1 MANQVR
7 IDKIAPLAAPFP
19 AREPAVPK
27 GTLASQ
33 LVDAAAAQL
42 LLADELPADERPR
55 DRDRVLLV
63 GLVWGGQ
70 TLVEIEQ
77 VETGRDLRAGR
88 LFDLPAVQLP
98 KAFALVRHEGDRHV
112 VSMPATLRSEV
123 HSGGEVRSFGDLAAE
138 ARAGVVEAPFRG
150 HAYPID
156 LDDRVVVKVAPQLT
170 LVARYVRAGRAQ
182 GKSFADSIDI
192 GFASTLLAAV
202 AFLVAFV
209 MMVRLAPR
217 TAPGSA
223 EDLQAA
229 QERIAQYVAK
239 AQPPKEI
246 EQPRFK
252 DLSGAPEGAK
262 AQGEEG
268 KLGKE
273 EAKKKEADPAR
284 KGSPVADLNKKEADR
299 RKVAKLGLVAAL
311 AKVGAGAGAASNVL
325 GPGGIGSG
333 VNSSLGGVTPGA
345 GLGDPYGVGGLGAR
359 GTGSGGGGTAIGI
372 GGLGIKGSGSGAGGY
387 GGVELGGKGKE
398 ETRFIPGKTVVIGG
412 LSRDVINRIIQ
423 RHYNEVKYCY
433 EKELTRD
440 PGLYGKVSV
449 LFVIDGTGRVAD
461 ALVQQTT
468 LSSEPVESC
477 ILSHVKRWVFPQPE
491 GGSTVQV
498 TYPYVFK
505 SAQ

>member
-7 IDKIAPLAAPFP
+7 IEKAGPPPPPFP
-19 AREPAVPK
+19 AREPAIPQA
-27 GTLASQ
+27 TLASQ

-42 LLADELPADERPR
+42 LLADELPADERPS

-77 VETGRDLRAGR
+77 VETGADLRAGK

-112 VSMPATLRSEV
+112 VSIPAILRSEV
-123 HSGGEVRSFGDLAAE
+123 HQGGEVRSFGDLAAE
-138 ARAGVVEAPFRG
+138 ARAGVLDAPFRG

-156 LDDRVVVKVAPQLT
+156 IDDRVVVKVAPQLT
-170 LVARYVRAGRAQ
+170 LVARYVRAGRAK
-182 GKSFADSIDI
+182 GKSLVESIDI
-192 GFASTLLAAV
+192 AFASTVFAAL

-217 TAPGSA
+217 PVPGSS
-223 EDLQAA
+223 EDLQAD
-229 QERIAQYVAK
+229 QDRIAQYVAK

-246 EQPRFK
+246 EPPRFK

-284 KGSPVADLNKKEADR
+284 KGSPVADVNKKEADR
-299 RKVAKLGLVAAL
+299 RKIAKLGLVAAL
-311 AKVGAGAGAASNVL
+311 AKLGAGAGAASNVI

-333 VNSSLGGVTPGA
+333 VNPSLGGVTPGA
-345 GLGDPYGVGGLGAR
+345 GLGGPYGVGGLGAR
-359 GTGSGGGGTAIGI
+359 GTRSGGGGTAIGI

-387 GGVELGGKGKE
+387 GGVEPGGEGKGG
-398 ETRFIPGKTVVIGG
+398 TRFIPGKTVGVGG
-412 LSRDVINRIIQ
+412 
-423 RHYNEVKYCY
+423 
-433 EKELTRD
+433 
-440 PGLYGKVSV
+440 
-449 LFVIDGTGRVAD
+449 
-461 ALVQQTT
+461 
-468 LSSEPVESC
+468 
-477 ILSHVKRWVFPQPE
+477 
-491 GGSTVQV
+491 
-498 TYPYVFK
+498 
-505 SAQ
+505 

>member
-7 IDKIAPLAAPFP
+7 IEKVGPPATPFP

-27 GTLASQ
+27 GTLAAQ

-77 VETGRDLRAGR
+77 VETGADLRAGK
-88 LFDLPAVQLP
+88 LF
-98 KAFALVRHEGDRHV
+98 
-112 VSMPATLRSEV
+112 
-123 HSGGEVRSFGDLAAE
+123 
-138 ARAGVVEAPFRG
+138 
-150 HAYPID
+150 
-156 LDDRVVVKVAPQLT
+156 
-170 LVARYVRAGRAQ
+170 
-182 GKSFADSIDI
+182 
-192 GFASTLLAAV
+192 AAV

-217 TAPGSA
+217 TVPGSS

-229 QERIAQYVAK
+229 QDRIAQYVAK
-239 AQPPKEI
+239 PQPPKEI

-262 AQGEEG
+262 ARDEEG

-273 EAKKKEADPAR
+273 EAKKKEADPSR

-299 RKVAKLGLVAAL
+299 RKVAKLGLIAAL

-333 VNSSLGGVTPGA
+333 VNPSLGGVTPGA

-359 GTGSGGGGTAIGI
+359 GTGSGGGGTAIAT
-372 GGLGIKGSGSGAGGY
+372 GGPRNKGARGG
-387 GGVELGGKGKE
+387 GGRLRRRGG
-398 ETRFIPGKTVVIGG
+398 GG
-412 LSRDVINRIIQ
+412 
-423 RHYNEVKYCY
+423 
-433 EKELTRD
+433 
-440 PGLYGKVSV
+440 GG
-449 LFVIDGTGRVAD
+449 
-461 ALVQQTT
+461 
-468 LSSEPVESC
+468 
-477 ILSHVKRWVFPQPE
+477 E
-491 GGSTVQV
+491 GGEAPHPPQSR
-498 TYPYVFK
+498 
-505 SAQ
+505 